1 MLDGRF
7 RRGVDSCVRPFGVAL
22 VRTGISPDAITAA
35 GLALSLPTA
44 WAVASGHL
52 LIGLALLV
60 FSAVPDLLDGA
71 LAKAAGRTSV
81 RGAFFDSVSDRV
93 SDSVVLGGVA
103 WYLQDRYGGHAF
115 ALPLAVLG
123 ASLLVSYERAKA
135 ESLGF
140 DAKGGLMERAE
151 RIVVLCAGLAFSS
164 VLVPVLWAMLAAT
177 LVTAGQRFV
186 KVWRQA
192 SVEHPAPARRWGDSA
207 ARPARAGARPRLAW
221 LDGTERRGSA
231 GERLRWPAGER
242 RYARSM
248 HRDGAASRW
257 QERRLARRSRRAETP
272 EPVTAL
278 GRWRGSRRP

>member
-1 MLDGRF
+1 VLDGRF
-7 RRGVDSCVRPFGVAL
+7 RRGVDSCVRPVGVAL
-22 VRTGISPDAITAA
+22 VRTGVSPDAITAA
-35 GLALSLPTA
+35 GLALSVPTA

-52 LIGLALLV
+52 LVGLALLV
-60 FSAVPDLLDGA
+60 FTAVPDLLDGA

-93 SDSVVLGGVA
+93 SDSLVLGGLA

-123 ASLLVSYERAKA
+123 ASLLISYERAKA

-140 DAKGGLMERAE
+140 EAKGGLMERAE

-164 VLVPVLWAMLAAT
+164 ILVPLLWAMLGAT
-177 LVTAGQRFV
+177 LLTAGQRFV

-192 SVEHPAPARRWGDSA
+192 SV
-207 ARPARAGARPRLAW
+207 ARPAPSRRPAPSAERPASDGARPRLAW
-221 LDGTERRGSA
+221 LDGTERRWSA

-242 RYARSM
+242 RYTGSM

-272 EPVTAL
+272 ESVTAL